1 MVKKKNKNQINSNSI
16 RDFRKKSLKDKYSR
30 ENQKCEQRNIFNC
43 QKGYNSCRTT
53 LRKGCVFDPNLQNE
67 LVNAILDECKQ
78 TECDCTTKERPYR
91 NYYRGRKYCSDTPEA
106 LVKLDLLASLTRF
119 PEYMPFLNYY
129 YYKLILNSFLR
140 FDRGDSLYGN
150 FIMIALI
157 PSIFTFL
164 KSSRQIIYEI
174 DNQGFGKVFKKYC
187 QTIGTS
193 LINFPIF
200 LMVSILSSLFCTI
213 ITTSILGPK
222 REGGDIVSGIMRKHN
237 SFRGKK
243 TQFREYIF
251 KALGVKGVRNLTV
264 AIGGAGEEML
274 FRETLP
280 KLLERIKPYLFK
292 YYEKEFSIIF
302 KENSQDNVEQK
313 VEQTYTILLSS
324 MSGLWFGLI
333 HLGNL
338 GIQDLHDTIC
348 QVVMAT
354 VVGCFLS
361 YLRKKKGLATVW
373 MIHFMNNYLA
383 SSLHPNFLYLTQK
396 REDNK

>member
-106 LVKLDLLASLTRF
+106 LVKLDLLVSLTRF

-164 KSSRQIIYEI
+164 KSGRQIMYEI
-174 DNQGFGKVFKKYC
+174 DNQGYGKVFKKYC
-187 QTIGTS
+187 RTIGTS
-193 LINFPIF
+193 LINFPVF

-243 TQFREYIF
+243 T
-251 KALGVKGVRNLTV
+251 
-264 AIGGAGEEML
+264 
-274 FRETLP
+274 
-280 KLLERIKPYLFK
+280 
-292 YYEKEFSIIF
+292 
-302 KENSQDNVEQK
+302 
-313 VEQTYTILLSS
+313 
-324 MSGLWFGLI
+324 
-333 HLGNL
+333 
-338 GIQDLHDTIC
+338 
-348 QVVMAT
+348 
-354 VVGCFLS
+354 
-361 YLRKKKGLATVW
+361 
-373 MIHFMNNYLA
+373 
-383 SSLHPNFLYLTQK
+383 
-396 REDNK
+396 